1 MPVEDILQNPDLAND
16 ESLAKLRSARAFIFD
31 MDGVLYR
38 GASAL
43 PGVEDIFNALTIR
56 EIGFLL
62 ATNNSMATPESYVAR
77 MASMGVTVAAT
88 HIQTSATATR
98 DYLKGILPATAT
110 IYPVGMP
117 ALGEQ
122 LFTGTEFTPADDEAE
137 TVDAVVVGLDLTF
150 TYDKLKTA
158 SRLIRAGAKFIAT
171 NADNTLPNET
181 GVQPGAGSI
190 IAAIAAAS
198 GQQPTVVG
206 KPQTLMMTT
215 GAEILGVEPS
225 EAVMVGDR
233 LDTDIAAGH
242 KAGLMTAMVLTGVS
256 QREDLATADILP
268 DYVFA
273 DLPALLTAIIGND

>member
-1 MPVEDILQNPDLAND
+1 MPVEDVLQDPAVASD

-62 ATNNSMATPESYVAR
+62 ATNNSMATPESYVTR

-122 LFTGTEFTPADDEAE
+122 LFTGTEFTPANDETE

-158 SRLIRAGAKFIAT
+158 TRFIRAGAKFIAT